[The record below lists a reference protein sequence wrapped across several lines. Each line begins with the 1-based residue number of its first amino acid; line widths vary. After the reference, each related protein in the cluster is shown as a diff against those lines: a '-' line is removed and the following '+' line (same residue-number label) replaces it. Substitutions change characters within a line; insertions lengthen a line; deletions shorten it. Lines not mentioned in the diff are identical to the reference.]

1 MYPNIPVGQRPHQNS
16 KEQTMTSVSPLP
28 PPCLCHTKRQPS
40 QTLGIFPFSWS
51 TFTFTA
57 TPVNHSFQWHTFIE
71 SKTIHIY
78 CLHSLNV
85 ESLLPLT
92 SRNTNNYHRPLLV
105 TDSTAP
111 NSVFTHP
118 ETTNGSP
125 KRQGSTFNKHVTTI
139 TDLSLI

>member
-1 MYPNIPVGQRPHQNS
+1 MYPDIPVGQRQHQNS

-28 PPCLCHTKRQPS
+28 PPCLHHTKRQPS
-40 QTLGIFPFSWS
+40 QTLGTFPFSWS
-51 TFTFTA
+51 TFTA
-57 TPVNHSFQWHTFIE
+57 TPVNHSFIE
-71 SKTIHIY
+71 SKTIHIS

-105 TDSTAP
+105 TLTDSTAP

-125 KRQGSTFNKHVTTI
+125 KRQGSIFNKHVTPTI
-139 TDLSLI
+139 TDSSLI